1 MSIARPLTKAI
12 AGPVATAITSPGVG
26 GGAAGDPLLDAAL
39 ALNPVWL
46 YDHKD
51 IASFFSDAA
60 MTTQA
65 TVNGEV
71 LAVADKSGN
80 GWHRKQA
87 TPGKGPKL
95 RQSGALYY
103 LDYDGV
109 DDFLVTSV
117 IDLTGTN
124 ALTLCFGVTKSSDAA
139 TGIVV
144 EAGVNISSATG
155 IALYAPT
162 SAGPALGFGSRGTA
176 GALANYNNALVAA
189 PITRVLT
196 GVAKISTDKCILR
209 ANGTQIATTVSDQ
222 GTGNY
227 ANSAVYFGVRGGVSG
242 FFSGDDYGGALYAI
256 EATGADLAA
265 IEAFVADRT
274 GITL

>member
-1 MSIARPLTKAI
+1 MSITRSITRALTQPLSRPLTA
-12 AGPVATAITSPGVG
+12 PGIG

-51 IASFFSDAA
+51 ITSFFSDAA

-65 TVNGEV
+65 VVNGPV
-71 LAVADKSGN
+71 GAVRDSSGN
-80 GWHRKQA
+80 GRHRRQSDNAKRP
-87 TPGKGPKL
+87 TL
-95 RQSGALYY
+95 RQSGGLYY
-103 LDYDGV
+103 ISYNGTSH
-109 DDFLVTSV
+109 FLVTDP

-124 ALTLCFGVTKSSDAA
+124 ALTLCWGVTKSSDAA
-139 TGIVV
+139 TSIVV
-144 EAGVNISSATG
+144 EVGVNIGSAAG

-176 GALANYNNALVAA
+176 TALANYNNALVAA

-209 ANGTQIATTVSDQ
+209 ANGTQIATTAGDQ

-227 ANSAVYFGVRGGVSG
+227 ANSAVYFGARGGASNP
-242 FFSGDDYGGALYAI
+242 FSGDEYGGALYAI
-256 EATGADLAA
+256 EATGADLTA

>member
-26 GGAAGDPLLDAAL
+26 GGGDALLDAAI
-39 ALNPVWL
+39 ALSPVFL

-51 IASFFSDAA
+51 ITSFFSDSA

-65 TVNGEV
+65 VVGGPIG
-71 LAVADKSGN
+71 AVRDKSGN
-80 GWHRKQA
+80 NRHRRQTDNAKRP
-87 TPGKGPKL
+87 TL
-95 RQSGALYY
+95 RQSGSLYY
-103 LDYDGV
+103 IDYNGTSH
-109 DDFLVTSV
+109 FLATDA
-117 IDLTGTN
+117 IDLTGTD
-124 ALTLCFGVTKSSDAA
+124 ALTLCWGVTKSSDAA
-139 TGIVV
+139 FGIVV
-144 EAGVNISSATG
+144 EVGVNISSATG

-162 SAGPALGFGSRGTA
+162 SAAPMLGFGSRGTA